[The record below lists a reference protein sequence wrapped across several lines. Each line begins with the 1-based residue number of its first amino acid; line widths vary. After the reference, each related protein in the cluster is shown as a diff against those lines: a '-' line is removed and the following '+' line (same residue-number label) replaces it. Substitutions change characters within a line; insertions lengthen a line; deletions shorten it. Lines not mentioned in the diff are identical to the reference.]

1 MVVTTTGKRVLQ
13 GYHRNVERLTA
24 HYERQEDLL
33 WRAFVEEVPD
43 IHAAGRSLSAAQEQL
58 RSALA
63 EHGRAESEIVT
74 LIDLPAGAREA
85 VAAAAHARHHAAESA
100 ERSAELTAQAAQAL
114 VKDGLSLRDVATV
127 LGLSHTR
134 VQQLLRAASGTSQSL
149 GEVASR
155 RAGS

>member
-1 MVVTTTGKRVLQ
+1 MD
-13 GYHRNVERLTA
+13 RLTA

-33 WRAFVEEVPD
+33 WRAFVEEAPD

-63 EHGRAESEIVT
+63 EHGKADSEVIT
-74 LIDLPAGAREA
+74 LVDLPAGAREA
-85 VAAAAHARHHAAESA
+85 VAAAADARHQAAESA
-100 ERSAELTAQAAQAL
+100 ERSAELTAKAAQAL

-134 VQQLLRAASGTSQSL
+134 VQQLLRAGPADRRAAVGQA
-149 GEVASR
+149 ASR
-155 RAGS
+155 QDT